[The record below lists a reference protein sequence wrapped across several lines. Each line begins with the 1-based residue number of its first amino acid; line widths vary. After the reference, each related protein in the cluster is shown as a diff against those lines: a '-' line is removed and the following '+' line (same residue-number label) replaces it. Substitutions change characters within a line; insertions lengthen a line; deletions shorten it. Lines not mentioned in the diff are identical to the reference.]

1 MTDDRR
7 YVLIQISDV
16 HLVTQGLLH
25 GYIEPFRNLETIL
38 SQIEDSGIHPDALL
52 LSGDLADTGE
62 SSAYAQLRVTV
73 GDAARRLGAMVVYLP
88 GNHDLRQTFREE
100 LLDRLPADGPLDQV
114 AWCGELRIIA
124 LDSSRANQDHGELSD
139 TQLERLAA
147 ELATP
152 APHGTILALHHP
164 PIPSP
169 IEFMSQI
176 ALREPERLGELIA
189 GSDVRIVLAGHNHHG
204 SAGLLAGVP
213 VFVAPAASYQAD
225 VLLQGPGFR
234 GLEGSAF
241 ARIDVARRGVV
252 ATIVPAHPRRS
263 GSCMTSS
270 PRPASPKA

>member
-52 LSGDLADTGE
+52 LSGDLADAGE
-62 SSAYAQLRVTV
+62 SSAYAQLRATV
-73 GDAARRLGAMVVYLP
+73 GNAARRLGAMVVYLP
-88 GNHDLRQTFREE
+88 GNHDLRQRFREE
-100 LLDRLPADGPLDQV
+100 LLDGLPADGPLDQV

-213 VFVAPAASYQAD
+213 VFVAPAASYQMD

-241 ARIDVARRGVV
+241 ARIDVTRRDVV
-252 ATIVPAHPRRS
+252 ATIVPAYPRRS
-263 GSCMTSS
+263 GSCVTSS
-270 PRPASPKA
+270 ARPASPKA